1 MKNEKGPQPNLTLE
15 GAKELISKLQRK
27 CDTAM
32 QDKLHAQAVA
42 FDLTYP
48 EKRNSSADELK
59 AQVFYFKNELER
71 AIVKRDTSKAENEC
85 LRAENHALKLQ
96 LKQATK
102 GSES

>member
-1 MKNEKGPQPNLTLE
+1 MQKEKGPLPNLTLE
-15 GAKELISKLQRK
+15 EARVLISRWQRK
-27 CDTAM
+27 FDAAM
-32 QDKLHAQAVA
+32 QDKFSAQAVA

-48 EKRNSSADELK
+48 EKRNSSIDGLK
-59 AQVFYFKNELER
+59 AQAFYFKTELER
-71 AIVKRDTSKAENEC
+71 AIAKRDTSKAENEC